1 MADAHFISYS
11 SADAPEFA
19 LKLAN
24 ALIIGP
30 SSFPVWLDKRE
41 LRPGDDWDSQTR
53 AATSCSIPI
62 QRSRGSGCS
71 RVEGVNG

>member
-24 ALIIGP
+24 ALTAGP
-30 SSFPVWLDKRE
+30 PSFPVWLDRCE
-41 LRPGDDWDSQTR
+41 LRPGDDWDSPSPHR
-53 AATSCSIPI
+53 R
-62 QRSRGSGCS
+62 QRRFALQPEP
-71 RVEGVNG
+71 R